1 MINISVIIPSFNRRE
16 LLERALNSVYQQTLS
31 ADEVIVIDDGSDDET
46 RAFIQE
52 FFPQVDYIYQE
63 NQGVSVAR
71 NTGIN
76 QAQGQWLA
84 FLDSDDEWL
93 PEKLATQ
100 MQALKESQH
109 LVCHTEEI
117 WIRNGVRVN
126 QKNKHQKTGG
136 WIFKQCLPLCAMS
149 PSSIII
155 QRDVFESVG
164 LFNPDLPAC
173 EDYDLWLKIAAR
185 FPVTFVSEPQIKKYG
200 GHQDQLSQKYWGMDR
215 FRIVALKAIIETG
228 GLSEENRSAAI
239 QMLLKK
245 AKVYQKG
252 ALKRGKDQEV
262 AHYQQL
268 IEQFK
273 EVEN

>member
-1 MINISVIIPSFNRRE
+1 MINISVIIPTFNRRE
-16 LLERALNSVYQQTLS
+16 LLARALNSVYQQTLI
-31 ADEVIVIDDGSDDET
+31 ADEVIVVDDGSSDDT
-46 RAFIQE
+46 QVFMRE
-52 FFPQVDYIYQE
+52 FYPQVQTIYQE

-71 NTGIN
+71 NTGIQ

-100 MQALKESQH
+100 IQALKESQQ

-126 QKNKHQKTGG
+126 QKNKHQKSGG

-149 PSSIII
+149 PSSIMIHR
-155 QRDVFESVG
+155 QVFDAVG
-164 LFNPDLPAC
+164 LFNPELPAC

-200 GHQDQLSQKYWGMDR
+200 GHEDQLSQKYWGMDR
-215 FRIVALKAIIETG
+215 FRISALKNIIASSD
-228 GLSEENRSAAI
+228 LSLENRSEAI
-239 QMLLKK
+239 KMLVKK

-252 ALKRGKDQEV
+252 ALKRGKNEEV
-262 AHYQQL
+262 DYYQQL
-268 IEQFK
+268 INQF
-273 EVEN
+273 ED